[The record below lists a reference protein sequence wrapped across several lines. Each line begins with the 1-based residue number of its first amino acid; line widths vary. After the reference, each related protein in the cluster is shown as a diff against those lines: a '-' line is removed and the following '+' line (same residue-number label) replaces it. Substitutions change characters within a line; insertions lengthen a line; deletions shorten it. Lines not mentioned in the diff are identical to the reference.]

1 MSGLSLGAAG
11 WGAASAAA
19 LSSGADPSS
28 GSVTTRAV
36 NAAAAAAAA
45 APGAGQPW
53 VVVGAVAAGGVLFW
67 VAAMLANRLMRPR
80 VLRPEKVTTYES
92 GVDPVGT
99 GWAQTQVRY
108 YLYAFLYVVFAVD
121 AVYLFPWATVV
132 QRYGWATLAE
142 MGAFIGI
149 LAVGLLHAGRRGA
162 LRWT

>member
-1 MSGLSLGAAG
+1 VDVAAEN
-11 WGAASAAA
+11 
-19 LSSGADPSS
+19 PY
-28 GSVTTRAV
+28 AV
-36 NAAAAAAAA
+36 VA
-45 APGAGQPW
+45 
-53 VVVGAVAAGGVLFW
+53 AVAAAGVLVF
-67 VAAMLANRLMRPR
+67 AAGMSANRALRPR
-80 VLRPEKVTTYES
+80 QPTAEKLTTYES